1 MYIPFFLEPK
11 SFGSAGL
18 WPASGRPAGGG
29 AGALA
34 REAADGLLLSCCSE
48 GAERGAGNA
57 LRGERS
63 NRGEYAL
70 TSQVHRFPIGTGI

>member
-1 MYIPFFLEPK
+1 M
-11 SFGSAGL
+11 
-18 WPASGRPAGGG
+18 
-29 AGALA
+29 A

-48 GAERGAGNA
+48 GAEREAGNA

-63 NRGEYAL
+63 NRGEDAL

>member
-1 MYIPFFLEPK
+1 MPK
-11 SFGSAGL
+11 SFGSADG

-34 REAADGLLLSCCSE
+34 REATDGLLLSCCSE
-48 GAERGAGNA
+48 GAGNA

-63 NRGEYAL
+63 NRGEDAL